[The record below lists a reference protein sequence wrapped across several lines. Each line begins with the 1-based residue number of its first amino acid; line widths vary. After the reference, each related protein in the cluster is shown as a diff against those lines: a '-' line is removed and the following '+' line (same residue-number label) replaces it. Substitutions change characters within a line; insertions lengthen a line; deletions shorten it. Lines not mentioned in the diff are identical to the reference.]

1 MENNGKM
8 FDYESLANKY
18 NISHEDLT
26 RLTKEVRQEF
36 PHDEM
41 MFELHMIRAL
51 RNLNKQNR
59 N

>member
-1 MENNGKM
+1 MENNDKM

-18 NISHEDLT
+18 NISQEDLT
-26 RLTKEVRQEF
+26 RLTKEIRQEF

-41 MFELHMIRAL
+41 MFELHMVRAL
-51 RNLNKQNR
+51 RWLNKQNQ